1 MIITEFY
8 ETRPD
13 GVNLY
18 KTYSDIGMQI
28 IQKPTNIMYNSAI
41 DIENSPYTY
50 IESDEKIPFYDE
62 EEVDNDGN
70 NDETGQS

>member
-18 KTYSDIGMQI
+18 KTYSDSGMQI
-28 IQKPTNIMYNSAI
+28 IQKPTNIIYNSAI
-41 DIENSPYTY
+41 DVENSLYTY
-50 IESDEKIPFYDE
+50 VESDKKIPSYDDE
-62 EEVDNDGN
+62 ELIN
-70 NDETGQS
+70 NERYD

>member
-18 KTYSDIGMQI
+18 KTYSDIGMRI
-28 IQKPTNIMYNSAI
+28 IQKPTNITYDSAI

-50 IESDEKIPFYDE
+50 VESDEKIPSYDDE
-62 EEVDNDGN
+62 ELIDDGN
-70 NDETGQS
+70 ND

>member
-18 KTYSDIGMQI
+18 KTYSDIGMRI
-28 IQKPTNIMYNSAI
+28 IQKPTNITYDSAI
-41 DIENSPYTY
+41 DVENSPYTY
-50 IESDEKIPFYDE
+50 VESDEKIPSYDDE
-62 EEVDNDGN
+62 ELIDDGN
-70 NDETGQS
+70 ND